1 MSEKKKIAVGLSGGV
16 DSAVAA
22 YLLKE
27 RGYEVIGVTMQTCG
41 ADCSSQSVWRRRE
54 EAAVGDAAEV
64 ARTLGISHVVLDF
77 SGEFR
82 HRVIDYFVEEY
93 LHGRTPNPCNVCNRF
108 VKWEAL
114 LRESA
119 RLGAGEIA
127 TGHYA
132 KIHRLENGRFSVCRS
147 AADAKDQ
154 TYALYDL
161 TQEQL
166 ARTQMPVGDY
176 TKEEI
181 RKIAGELGLP
191 VAAKKDSQDICFIP
205 DGDYGT
211 FLEREAK
218 DRLPGP
224 GNFVLEDGTVVGR
237 HEGIIHY
244 TIGQRKGLKIA
255 LGRPVF
261 VKKIDFARNEVV
273 LSDNAE
279 LFTDHL
285 TAEKIN
291 PMAVEKFCPSQEFV
305 AKIRYSHRGTRCRI
319 SEVSEKGMRI
329 EFEEKVRAVAPG
341 QPVVLYIG
349 DDVAGGGIIAE

>member
-1 MSEKKKIAVGLSGGV
+1 MCVTALSSGRRCCG
-16 DSAVAA
+16 
-22 YLLKE
+22 
-27 RGYEVIGVTMQTCG
+27 RVT
-41 ADCSSQSVWRRRE
+41 
-54 EAAVGDAAEV
+54 
-64 ARTLGISHVVLDF
+64 
-77 SGEFR
+77 
-82 HRVIDYFVEEY
+82 
-93 LHGRTPNPCNVCNRF
+93 
-108 VKWEAL
+108 
-114 LRESA
+114 

-147 AADAKDQ
+147 VADAKDQ

-273 LSDNAE
+273 LSDNGSC
-279 LFTDHL
+279 LRT
-285 TAEKIN
+285 I
-291 PMAVEKFCPSQEFV
+291 
-305 AKIRYSHRGTRCRI
+305 
-319 SEVSEKGMRI
+319 
-329 EFEEKVRAVAPG
+329 
-341 QPVVLYIG
+341 
-349 DDVAGGGIIAE
+349 

>member
-1 MSEKKKIAVGLSGGV
+1 MCEKKKIAIGLSGGV
-16 DSAVAA
+16 DSSVAA

-27 RGYEVIGVTMQTCG
+27 QGYEVIGVTMKTCG
-41 ADCSSQSVWRRRE
+41 SADSGQSAWGQRE
-54 EAAVGDAAEV
+54 EAAVKDAAKV
-64 ARTLGISHVVLDF
+64 ADALEIPHVVLDF

-82 HRVIDYFVEEY
+82 RCVIDYFVEEY
-93 LHGRTPNPCNVCNRF
+93 FHGRTPNPCNVCNRF

-119 RLGAGEIA
+119 RLGAEEIA

-132 KIHRLENGRFSVCRS
+132 RIHRLENGRFAVCRS
-147 AADAKDQ
+147 AADGKDQ

-166 ARTQMPVGDY
+166 VRTRMPVGDY

-181 RKIAGELGLP
+181 RRIANRMGLP

-205 DGDYGT
+205 DGDYGA

-224 GNFVLEDGTVVGR
+224 GNFVLEDGTVVGK

-244 TIGQRKGLKIA
+244 TIGQRRGLKIA

-261 VKKIDFARNEVV
+261 VKKIDPVRNEVV
-273 LSDNAE
+273 LSDNAD
-279 LFTDHL
+279 LFTGHL
-285 TAEKIN
+285 TAEKVN
-291 PMAVEKFCPSQEFV
+291 PMSVECFCPGQEFV
-305 AKIRYSHRGTRCRI
+305 AKIRYSHRGTPCRI
-319 SEVSEKGMRI
+319 AAADGDRIRI
-329 EFEEKVRAVAPG
+329 EFAEKVRAVAPG
-341 QPVVLYIG
+341 QPVVLYDG
-349 DDVAGGGIIAE
+349 DDVAGGGIIVE

>member
-1 MSEKKKIAVGLSGGV
+1 MCEKKKIAIGLSGGV
-16 DSAVAA
+16 DSSVAA

-27 RGYEVIGVTMQTCG
+27 QGYEVIGVTMKTCG
-41 ADCSSQSVWRRRE
+41 SADSGQSAWGQRE
-54 EAAVGDAAEV
+54 EAAVKDAAKV
-64 ARTLGISHVVLDF
+64 ADALGIPHVVLDF

-82 HRVIDYFVEEY
+82 RCVIDYFVEEY

-119 RLGAGEIA
+119 RLGAEEIA

-132 KIHRLENGRFSVCRS
+132 RIHRLENGRLAVCRS
-147 AADAKDQ
+147 AADGKDQ

-166 ARTQMPVGDY
+166 ACTRMPVGDY

-181 RKIAGELGLP
+181 RGIANRMGLP

-205 DGDYGT
+205 DGNYGA
-211 FLEREAK
+211 FLEREAGN
-218 DRLPGP
+218 RLPGP
-224 GNFVLEDGTVVGR
+224 GNFVLEDGTVVGK

-261 VKKIDFARNEVV
+261 VKKIDPVRNEVV
-273 LSDNAE
+273 LSDNAD
-279 LFTDHL
+279 LFTGHL

-291 PMAVEKFCPSQEFV
+291 PMSVERFCPGQEFV
-305 AKIRYSHRGTRCRI
+305 AKIRYSHRGTPCRI
-319 SEVSEKGMRI
+319 AAADGDRIRI
-329 EFEEKVRAVAPG
+329 EFAEKVRAVAPG
-341 QPVVLYIG
+341 QPVVLYDG
-349 DDVAGGGIIAE
+349 DDVAGGGIIVE

>member
-191 VAAKKDSQDICFIP
+191 VAAKKDSQDICFYSGWRLWDFP
-205 DGDYGT
+205 GEGGEGQAAGT
-211 FLEREAK
+211 
-218 DRLPGP
+218 G
-224 GNFVLEDGTVVGR
+224 
-237 HEGIIHY
+237 
-244 TIGQRKGLKIA
+244 
-255 LGRPVF
+255 
-261 VKKIDFARNEVV
+261 
-273 LSDNAE
+273 
-279 LFTDHL
+279 
-285 TAEKIN
+285 
-291 PMAVEKFCPSQEFV
+291 
-305 AKIRYSHRGTRCRI
+305 
-319 SEVSEKGMRI
+319 
-329 EFEEKVRAVAPG
+329 
-341 QPVVLYIG
+341 
-349 DDVAGGGIIAE
+349 